1 MTRHVNNSTAYVVFS
16 GTFPK
21 DAVSPAEKGD
31 MGPGLY
37 LASHVSTI
45 ATAAMAATG
54 SVVPSPSLG
63 SIVASTMETAVPSVV
78 ASILP
83 SGVTTTTPA
92 SLTAVMVPTWLELTA
107 GFTGALS
114 GGLVGVRMKFDLVGV
129 MTIALAGGLAG
140 GIIRDLLLQHYGI
153 YALQHPALLMVVIMG
168 ALMAFYFQS
177 GVETVRDK
185 LFLID
190 ALSLGL
196 FAIVGA
202 DKAIRAGLSF
212 IPVVMIGTIT
222 SVGGGVVRDMLR
234 NEVPRVLKPG
244 ALNGAAAVLGA
255 TTYATLVMWL
265 NFVKPVAMTACVLL
279 VIALRVLAVRRGW
292 QAPVPRDLTPV
303 VTGLLTHSEP
313 DEWAD
318 GEAEA
323 EPEPEALYEPPVSER

>member
-1 MTRHVNNSTAYVVFS
+1 M
-16 GTFPK
+16 
-21 DAVSPAEKGD
+21 D
-31 MGPGLY
+31 PGLY
-37 LASHVSTI
+37 LASQVSTI
-45 ATAAMAATG
+45 ATAAAAATQSAVASAPG
-54 SVVPSPSLG
+54 LG
-63 SIVASTMETAVPSVV
+63 AMVASTVATAVPSAV
-78 ASILP
+78 ASMLP
-83 SGVTTTTPA
+83 SAVTTTAPA
-92 SLTAVMVPTWLELTA
+92 TSSAVMVPAWLELTA
-107 GFTGALS
+107 GFTGALA

-153 YALQHPALLMVVIMG
+153 YALEHPSLLFVVIIG

-177 GVETVRDK
+177 AVETVRDK

-196 FAIVGA
+196 FAVAGT
-202 DKAIRAGLSF
+202 DKAIRAGLSV
-212 IPVVMIGTIT
+212 IPVIMIGTIT

-255 TTYATLVMWL
+255 TTYVVLVEWL

-303 VTGLLTHSEP
+303 VTGLMGRTVV
-313 DEWAD
+313 DEWAE
-318 GEAEA
+318 GEEAVESEEVAEL
-323 EPEPEALYEPPVSER
+323 PESNR